1 MRSGEQNGVAPS
13 TLKALFVESAYLI
26 GCTFH
31 PEGPNRGGHHFG
43 RRTIHVRAAKRGGC
57 SIQNGKSCGKS
68 VPKRV
73 FKLISN
79 YFLQL
84 PATVGMLIV
93 GGRGCFGVG
102 IPDQDGVAEEVP

>member
-1 MRSGEQNGVAPS
+1 M
-13 TLKALFVESAYLI
+13 
-26 GCTFH
+26 
-31 PEGPNRGGHHFG
+31 
-43 RRTIHVRAAKRGGC
+43 RRTIHAEAAYRGGC

-73 FKLISN
+73 LKLISN

-93 GGRGCFGVG
+93 GGSGMRWTRDLRSGLGGGRSAGRDEYEGSDRG
-102 IPDQDGVAEEVP
+102 